1 MEIFAQL
8 SNEDIVQIKD
18 ELKEIKNRLQEDMKE
33 LPEQAQNLQYM
44 NEIAD
49 IILERVQSIKEP
61 SNVSPRDE
69 IFIFAHLQYFYGL
82 FDAFYDLDDEFDDEE
97 LEFEEDEDLDDEDL
111 EIEADSKE

>member
-8 SNEDIVQIKD
+8 SKEDVIQIKD
-18 ELKEIKNRLQEDMKE
+18 ELHEIKNRLQEDMKE

-44 NEIAD
+44 NEIAE
-49 IILERVQSIKEP
+49 IILEKITSIKDP
-61 SNVSPRDE
+61 SKVSSKDE

-82 FDAFYDLDDEFDDEE
+82 FDAFYDLDDEYDDEMD
-97 LEFEEDEDLDDEDL
+97 FEDEDLEDEDL